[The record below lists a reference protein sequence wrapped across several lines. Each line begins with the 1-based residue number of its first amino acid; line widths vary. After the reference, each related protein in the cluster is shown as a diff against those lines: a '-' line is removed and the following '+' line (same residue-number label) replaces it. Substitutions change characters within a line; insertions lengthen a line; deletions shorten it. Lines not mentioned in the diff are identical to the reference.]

1 MPGGRPTIYSD
12 EMVRKARLY
21 VKGGFKHPEE
31 PGEDPEVIPTVEG
44 LAYLLG
50 ISIDTCYTWAKEEGK
65 EEFSDVLAELKKK
78 QARILLSG
86 GLAGGYSP
94 VISKLLLVSKHGYE
108 DKKAVEFSGSLSLS
122 GLFDA
127 SEEA

>member
-1 MPGGRPTIYSD
+1 MGRPTIYSD

-21 VKGGFKHPEE
+21 VDGGFKAPDDPKEE
-31 PGEDPEVIPTVEG
+31 PEVIPTIEG
-44 LAYLLG
+44 LAYLLK
-50 ISIDTCYTWAKEEGK
+50 ISKETCYTWEKEEGK
-65 EEFSDVLAELKKK
+65 EDFSDVLADLRQK

-108 DKKAVEFSGSLSLS
+108 DKSSVDFKGSLSLE

-127 SEEA
+127 AKDK

>member
-21 VKGGFKHPEE
+21 VKGGFKNPEE

-50 ISIDTCYTWAKEEGK
+50 ISVETCYVWAKEEGK
-65 EEFSDVLAELKKK
+65 EEFSEVLAELKKK

-108 DKKAVEFSGSLSLS
+108 DKSQVEHSGSLSLE
-122 GLFDA
+122 GLF
-127 SEEA
+127 EAAKKD